1 MRHDL
6 TVVARLDVNIVAGP
20 HLGME
25 HGAVYNLLRISS
37 VMGGYSTVNMFV
49 STPGIT
55 FAQKTV
61 AMPITLMTVVLL
73 LHASSMF
80 ASSRLDS
87 CACLRFVERIVYY
100 ATTQAVLLLILTH
113 ALLDEK
119 TQETWGMNTPGVTG
133 LYMLFDLGHHIR
145 EWATPDCTLLPQWL
159 IAALTW
165 AHFMVCVYIH
175 GDAGKARDQLPAI
188 LLADIIFLIFAGVAA
203 VPLFKFKVYNL
214 AINKRD

>member
-133 LYMLFDLGHHIR
+133 LYLLFD
-145 EWATPDCTLLPQWL
+145 
-159 IAALTW
+159 TW